1 MIVGPSSLC
10 LATPVRFFQEE
21 SEETT
26 STQAPSTP
34 ARPAARDRDASVPAW
49 AYLLL
54 IPIALALVALVL
66 FRRRGY
72 NPNRRLDLKKQPEG
86 VRYREKVALT
96 GADKEEKTTSSN
108 QAKTPEP
115 AHARFRNETALT
127 PPKDNGDYFDDND
140 WDEPEVLPEP
150 QFVSTGDA
158 QLDDS
163 EESFDDD
170 EFLGELDLD
179 LEGSPSVA
187 EVASVKKESAESDD
201 WDDEDESWPDG
212 DAAFLNDEED
222 EESGLPSFPLS
233 EASPAPVSSSE
244 LPAPAFHAVGAPFA
258 TPEKGDLSARTVV
271 VADSEELLR
280 LRQESGIL
288 QDELAVVRRT
298 LERVQASH
306 IDALSAADEKLH
318 LLQSEIESA
327 RAACRD
333 TASEADSLK
342 NQLSQLRQKNDA
354 LSLEVETNRT
364 ELTRLRE
371 SAAAAV
377 RNDQGVAAAKVQIE
391 DLRQKIA
398 AMDEEHRHAEHDRR
412 ALRERIEELTAANQ
426 QSESRNREVQQKL
439 DAMTSR
445 WKEMQSQ
452 DQGLS
457 TSELLDKLNEKRKML
472 RLVQDKLREKLILI
486 DEMKREQSGRRSG
499 KA

>member
-21 SEETT
+21 SEETA
-26 STQAPSTP
+26 STQAPSAP
-34 ARPAARDRDASVPAW
+34 ARPAARDRDAPVPAW

-72 NPNRRLDLKKQPEG
+72 IPNRRLDLKKQPEG
-86 VRYREKVALT
+86 IRYREKAALASA
-96 GADKEEKTTSSN
+96 GKEQKPSSSN
-108 QAKTPEP
+108 QTKSAEP
-115 AHARFRNETALT
+115 ASAQFRNETAPT
-127 PPKDNGDYFDDND
+127 S
-140 WDEPEVLPEP
+140 PEG
-150 QFVSTGDA
+150 SD
-158 QLDDS
+158 
-163 EESFDDD
+163 ESFDDD

-179 LEGSPSVA
+179 LDGSPSVA

-222 EESGLPSFPLS
+222 EESDLPSFPPSFPLS

-258 TPEKGDLSARTVV
+258 TSEKGDLSARTVV

-288 QDELAVVRRT
+288 QDELAGVRRT

-318 LLQSEIESA
+318 LLQSEIETA

-342 NQLSQLRQKNDA
+342 DQLSQLRQKNDS
-354 LSLEVETNRT
+354 LSLEVERNRM

-412 ALRERIEELTAANQ
+412 ALLERIEELTATSQ

-486 DEMKREQSGRRSG
+486 DEMKREKSGRRSG